1 MMLVSVSVSAGFYT
15 TLSWAVMVV
24 KESWSLVD
32 FYTGIR
38 DGSVEVP
45 SSSSRR
51 FVFPETF
58 REQPLSVSAGSK
70 HCGPFHACSV
80 SATLG
85 KMAPFRTYI
94 KYAVEQPSHSKTASQ
109 CGFL

>member
-1 MMLVSVSVSAGFYT
+1 
-15 TLSWAVMVV
+15 MVV
-24 KESWSLVD
+24 KESWSPVD
-32 FYTGIR
+32 LYTGIR

-45 SSSSRR
+45 SRSSRR

-80 SATLG
+80 SAMLG
-85 KMAPFRTYI
+85 KTAPFGTYI
-94 KYAVEQPSHSKTASQ
+94 KYAVEQPSHSETASE